1 MRQKA
6 PGSTSQSVTSR
17 CGSNSLRSAAS
28 AGSHTVTQTSVPLD
42 PTSESRLLVYAVRDL
57 RWLSDEDGLLL
68 LQVQIIAFIVHLLL
82 RLE

>member
-1 MRQKA
+1 
-6 PGSTSQSVTSR
+6 
-17 CGSNSLRSAAS
+17 
-28 AGSHTVTQTSVPLD
+28 
-42 PTSESRLLVYAVRDL
+42 VYAVRDL